1 MKHRQFLKKMLIPV
15 YVLLTVLLLTGVSP
29 ADMTIKGKVISSA
42 KSEVKIDYKG
52 DHAPNVGDPVE
63 IGFKLGEDFIP
74 VEGKWTISKVTF
86 KYAWAK
92 VESPA
97 GEAPA
102 VDYLVVI
109 YSASPGNRAELN
121 SKDKGG
127 GGKGKSGSKKDLP
140 PRAEL
145 RQKACDGGN
154 AKACRNLGYMY
165 QNGDGL
171 EQNYG
176 KAMQLYKEGCEKGS
190 AEACNDVGVLYQKGW
205 GVDKNS
211 RQSVKFFRK
220 ACDGGLAMGCS
231 NLGYRYQIGDG
242 VQKDLRQASELYR
255 KACNGG
261 FEKGCRRLDSLQQ

>member
-1 MKHRQFLKKMLIPV
+1 MNHRPFLKKMLIPV
-15 YVLLTVLLLTGVSP
+15 SALLTVLLLTGVSP
-29 ADMTIKGKVISSA
+29 ADMTIKGKVISSTQ
-42 KSEVKIDYKG
+42 SEIKIDYKG
-52 DHAPNVGDPVE
+52 DYAPKIGDPVG
-63 IGFKLGEDFIP
+63 IGFKLGEEFIP
-74 VEGKWTISKVTF
+74 VEGEWTISKVAF
-86 KYAWAK
+86 KYAWAR

-109 YSASPGNRAELN
+109 NSASPGNRAELS

-127 GGKGKSGSKKDLP
+127 GGKGKSGSQKDTKELNE
-140 PRAEL
+140 RA
-145 RQKACDGGN
+145 Q
-154 AKACRNLGYMY
+154 ACRRLGYMY
-165 QNGDGL
+165 QNGEGL

-190 AEACNDVGVLYQKGW
+190 AEACNDVGVLYQNGW

-242 VQKDLRQASELYR
+242 VQKDLNQASELYR